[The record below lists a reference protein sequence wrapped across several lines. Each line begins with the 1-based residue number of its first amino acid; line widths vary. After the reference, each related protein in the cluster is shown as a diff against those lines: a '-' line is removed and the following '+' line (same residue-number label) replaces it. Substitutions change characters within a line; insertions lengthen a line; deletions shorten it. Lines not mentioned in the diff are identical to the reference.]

1 MAPSQGVL
9 GVHALRVQFSL
20 LFFPEHRPSHAGQ
33 CCQKRRNPHNRPRP
47 LPLATEPW
55 RGLGRDGGM
64 EGISSQP
71 APIAFSQASGYAM
84 EGHGTFWPAL
94 DTATRYALVGTMM
107 ARVRAAALGL
117 GRLASAA
124 EELGL
129 EGVEQGE
136 AIRVLAG
143 YGAFAQVSIDWAS
156 MMWVHSD
163 TAALPKVKRARR
175 LMEQSERAGYIRRR
189 GDEEEAVEGPVQV

>member
-1 MAPSQGVL
+1 
-9 GVHALRVQFSL
+9 
-20 LFFPEHRPSHAGQ
+20 
-33 CCQKRRNPHNRPRP
+33 
-47 LPLATEPW
+47 
-55 RGLGRDGGM
+55 M